1 MDSSFTPELDALPQE
16 WRVDRFDRFFFVQ
29 QGKQVSKRNRVGN
42 SQRPFLRTKNVLW
55 GRLDLAELD
64 EMHFTDEEES
74 RLALQPGDL
83 LICEGGD
90 IGRTAISH
98 GAVQQCYHQNH
109 LHRARRR
116 NCAEIDPEFVLFWLW
131 YAFEIGNVYFGRGNV
146 TTIPNLS
153 QSKLCELPLPVP
165 PLSEQRKIAAVLG
178 LVQRAIEQQER
189 LFALTTELKK
199 ALLHKLFTE
208 GFRGE
213 PQKQIEIGPVP
224 ESWEVVPLRALLRE
238 NLQNG
243 AFVRKNKFGKGV
255 LFANVVNMYGDT
267 YVNFDCVDRVT
278 VGVREIALYG
288 LREGDLLVVRSSLK
302 REGIGQSSV
311 VGRLAEPGIFDCH
324 LIRVAVDSL
333 KILPELLSFYWRS
346 DKGKLDLIQRS
357 KTVTMTTV
365 NQAGLSGALVP
376 KPSLDEQKQII
387 DLALSTESKLQF
399 HQRKRQ
405 CLTDL
410 FQSLLQRLMTAQIR
424 VDNLDLPEM
433 SSLTIS

>member
-1 MDSSFTPELDALPQE
+1 VPFVSSDTAI
-16 WRVDRFDRFFFVQ
+16 
-29 QGKQVSKRNRVGN
+29 
-42 SQRPFLRTKNVLW
+42 
-55 GRLDLAELD
+55 
-64 EMHFTDEEES
+64 
-74 RLALQPGDL
+74 RLAKHRLSPGDL
-83 LICEGGD
+83 LFARRGE
-90 IGRTAISH
+90 IGRH
-98 GAVQQCYHQNH
+98 GLVSERENGWLCGTGCF
-109 LHRARRR
+109 LVRVRRKDVDNQFLSYFFSTR
-116 NCAEIDPEFVLFWLW
+116 ETIEWLTRH
-131 YAFEIGNVYFGRGNV
+131 AAGVV
-146 TTIPNLS
+146 MPNLNNTIL
-153 QSKLCELPLPVP
+153 QSLPIRIP

-178 LVQRAIEQQER
+178 LVHRAIELQER
-189 LFALTTELKK
+189 LFALTKELKK

-208 GFRGE
+208 GLRGE
-213 PQKQIEIGPVP
+213 PQKLTEIGPVP

-278 VGVREIALYG
+278 VGVREIAVYG

-357 KTVTMTTV
+357 KTVTMTTL

>member
-357 KTVTMTTV
+357 KTVTMTTL

-399 HQRKRQ
+399 HHRKRQ

>member
-90 IGRTAISH
+90 IGRTAIWH

-357 KTVTMTTV
+357 KTVTMTTL